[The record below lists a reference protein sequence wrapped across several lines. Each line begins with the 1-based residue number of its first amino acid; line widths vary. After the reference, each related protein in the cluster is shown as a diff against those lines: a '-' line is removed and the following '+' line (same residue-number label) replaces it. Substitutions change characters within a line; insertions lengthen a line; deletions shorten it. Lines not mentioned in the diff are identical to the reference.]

1 MGAATLLPG
10 RLDLDAVL
18 RALEADGRLTGEQSD
33 LARRKVR
40 PGKEHPL
47 QRLAALDLQDQR
59 HPDRKLTLTVLT
71 QWLAEHVDL
80 PFRSIDP
87 LKVDVT
93 RITEVMSYEFAR
105 RYGLLPL
112 AVDETVVEIA
122 TSEPLLTGWED
133 AIEQVS
139 RRSIRKVVAN
149 PEDIER
155 FALEFYALNRSVSG
169 ATGRKVNQGIG
180 NFEQLIELGNLQSPE
195 ANDEHIVNIVDWL
208 FQYAFDQRA
217 SDIHVEPRRE
227 YAHIRFRIDGVLHT
241 VYQMPI
247 QVGQAVVSRIKILGR
262 MNVAEKRK
270 PQDGRVKTKAPDG
283 QEVELRLS
291 TLPTAF
297 GEKLVMR
304 IFDPDV
310 LLKNFAELGIQDEDL
325 VNWEQMI
332 RNPNGIILV
341 TGPTGSGKT
350 TTLYSTLK
358 SLATPEVNVCT
369 IEDPIEMVEPAFNQM
384 QVMHNINLGFADGV
398 RALMRQD
405 PDIIMVGE
413 IRDLET
419 AQMAVQAALTG
430 HLVLSTVHTNDAPA
444 AITRMLDLGVP
455 SYLIKATV
463 LGAMAQR
470 LVRTL
475 CPHCKEKTTAD
486 DEIWQQL
493 VRPWNAKRPRQF
505 YQPVGC
511 LECRNTGYLG
521 RSGLYESFQMTGELA
536 GLITDDCDPQVFRKH
551 AIKGGMLSLRLS
563 GARKVAAGL
572 TTPEEVFRVTPEV
585 RG

>member
-1 MGAATLLPG
+1 MGSATLLPG
-10 RLDLDAVL
+10 RLDLDSVL
-18 RALEADGRLTGEQSD
+18 RALVEDGRLSTEQSD
-33 LARRKVR
+33 RARGQVR
-40 PGKEHPL
+40 PGKDHPL
-47 QRLAALDLQDQR
+47 IRLAALELPDQAR
-59 HPDRKLTLTVLT
+59 PDRVLTLTALT

-93 RITEVMSYEFAR
+93 RITDVMSYEFAR
-105 RYGLLPL
+105 RYNLLPL
-112 AVDETVVEIA
+112 AIEETVVEIA
-122 TSEPLLTGWED
+122 TAEPLLSGWED

-149 PEDIER
+149 PEDIDR

-169 ATGRKVNQGIG
+169 ATGRKASTGIG
-180 NFEQLIELGNLQSPE
+180 NFEQLIELGNLQNVE

-217 SDIHVEPRRE
+217 SDIHIEPRRD
-227 YAHIRFRIDGVLHT
+227 YAHIRFRIDGVLHP

-270 PQDGRVKTKAPDG
+270 PQDGRVKTKAPNS

-310 LLKNFAELGIQDEDL
+310 LLKGFSDLGLQDEDL
-325 VNWEQMI
+325 TNWKQMI

-384 QVMHNINLGFADGV
+384 QVQQNIDLNFADGV

-405 PDIIMVGE
+405 PDIIMIGE

-430 HLVLSTVHTNDAPA
+430 HLVLSTVHTNDAPT
-444 AITRMLDLGVP
+444 AITRLLDLGVP

-475 CPHCKEKTTAD
+475 CPHCKTKTEPDAAV
-486 DEIWQQL
+486 WQQL
-493 VRPWNAKRPRQF
+493 VRPWTATQPRHF
-505 YQPVGC
+505 HQPVGC
-511 LECRNTGYLG
+511 LECRNTGYMG
-521 RSGLYESFQMTGELA
+521 RTGLYESFLMSDDLA
-536 GLITDDCDPQVFRKH
+536 GLITDDCDPQVFRKA

-563 GARKVAAGL
+563 GARKVAAGQ
-572 TTPEEVFRVTPEV
+572 TTPEEVFRVTPEG

>member
-10 RLDLDAVL
+10 RLDLDSVL
-18 RALEADGRLTGEQSD
+18 RALVEDGRLSSDQSD
-33 LARRKVR
+33 RARRQVR
-40 PGKEHPL
+40 PGKDHPL
-47 QRLAALDLQDQR
+47 IRLAALELPDQAD
-59 HPDRKLTLTVLT
+59 PERKLTLTALT
-71 QWLAEHVDL
+71 QWLSEHVGL
-80 PFRSIDP
+80 PFRNIDP

-93 RITEVMSYEFAR
+93 RITDVMSYEFAR
-105 RYGLLPL
+105 RYNLLPL
-112 AVDETVVEIA
+112 AIEETVVEIA
-122 TSEPLLTGWED
+122 TSEPLLSGWED

-169 ATGRKVNQGIG
+169 ATGRKSSVGIG
-180 NFEQLIELGNLQSPE
+180 NFEQLIELGNLQNVE

-217 SDIHVEPRRE
+217 SDIHVEPRRD
-227 YAHIRFRIDGVLHT
+227 YAHIRFRIDGVLHP

-270 PQDGRVKTKAPDG
+270 PQDGRVKTKAPNG

-310 LLKNFAELGIQDEDL
+310 LLKSFTDLGLQDEDL
-325 VNWEQMI
+325 NNWRQMI

-384 QVMHNINLGFADGV
+384 QVQHNIDLNFADGV

-405 PDIIMVGE
+405 PDIIMIGE

-430 HLVLSTVHTNDAPA
+430 HLVLSTVHTNDAPT
-444 AITRMLDLGVP
+444 AITRLLDLGIP

-475 CPHCKEKTTAD
+475 CPHCKAKT
-486 DEIWQQL
+486 EPNESVWQQL
-493 VRPWNAKRPRQF
+493 VRPWTASQPKHF
-505 YQPVGC
+505 HKPVGC

-521 RSGLYESFQMTGELA
+521 RTGLYESFQMNNDLA
-536 GLITDDCDPQVFRKH
+536 LLVTDDCDPQVFRKE

-563 GARKVAAGL
+563 GARKVAAGV
-572 TTPEEVFRVTPEV
+572 TTPEEVFRVTPEA

>member
-1 MGAATLLPG
+1 LGAATLLPG
-10 RLDLDAVL
+10 RLDLDSVL
-18 RALEADGRLTGEQSD
+18 RALVDDGRLSAEQSD
-33 LARRKVR
+33 RARRQVR
-40 PGKEHPL
+40 PGKDHPL
-47 QRLAALDLQDQR
+47 IRLAALELPDQAD
-59 HPDRKLTLTVLT
+59 PERKLTLTTLT
-71 QWLAEHVDL
+71 QWLSEHVGL
-80 PFRSIDP
+80 PFRNIDP

-93 RITEVMSYEFAR
+93 RITDVMSYEFAR
-105 RYGLLPL
+105 RYNLLPL
-112 AVDETVVEIA
+112 AIEDTVVEIA
-122 TSEPLLTGWED
+122 TSEPLLSGWED

-169 ATGRKVNQGIG
+169 ATGRKSSVGIG
-180 NFEQLIELGNLQSPE
+180 NFEQLIELGNLQNVE

-227 YAHIRFRIDGVLHT
+227 YAHIRFRIDGVLHP

-270 PQDGRVKTKAPDG
+270 PQDGRVKTKAPNG

-310 LLKNFAELGIQDEDL
+310 LLKSFTDLGLQDEDL
-325 VNWEQMI
+325 NNWRQMI

-384 QVMHNINLGFADGV
+384 QVQHNIDLNFADGV

-405 PDIIMVGE
+405 PDIIMIGE
-413 IRDLET
+413 VRDLET

-430 HLVLSTVHTNDAPA
+430 HLVLSTVHTNDAPT
-444 AITRMLDLGVP
+444 AITRLLDLGIP

-475 CPHCKEKTTAD
+475 CPHCKAKT
-486 DEIWQQL
+486 EPNESVWQQL
-493 VRPWNAKRPRQF
+493 VRPWTASQPKHF
-505 YQPVGC
+505 HKPVGC

-521 RSGLYESFQMTGELA
+521 RTGLYESFQMNNDLA
-536 GLITDDCDPQVFRKH
+536 LLVTDDCDPQVFRKE

-563 GARKVAAGL
+563 GARKVAAGV
-572 TTPEEVFRVTPEV
+572 TTPEEVFRVTPEA